1 MRIIACCLLAACAT
15 DPTTTPTPSP
25 GKPDPTPSTG
35 VAACPDPAGKLT
47 IYAIPPPVALDWS
60 TPNALLGSVIAS
72 RSAASDAI
80 SAGDA
85 VIGHSIGHVNL
96 QLDCGDLSI
105 ALTGQTDQGGGDWQA
120 ASDGAGLLLRDTA
133 GAMDDMAGIGDRDQ
147 TIADIAAREQSGRVT
162 RISFTVN
169 RAMCERVKNFV
180 DAYVASGAY
189 QHYGGAHRARRME
202 GAGCANFG
210 AGVIDVGGLLR
221 RSLVTPEWARTEM
234 IGSARIANFL
244 GWGGYAYGGDLV
256 ARDDAGT
263 HWLWPKGQEVPASN
277 IDPVLIYSS
286 VLDAWSGPEDHDFG
300 VPGATG
306 EMATKL
312 PFTIYDPELMAEWAE
327 GVWSEAMDSPDGTA
341 SALGATWTAGR
352 VVNAHEI
359 TYDAR
364 CVMPQ
369 SIDYAADDDDLFA
382 DSAGASTASPSA
394 AVLAPSVSQA
404 PHAKNMFATASSSQ
418 K

>member
-1 MRIIACCLLAACAT
+1 MRIFASCLLAACAT
-15 DPTTTPTPSP
+15 TSVEPTP
-25 GKPDPTPSTG
+25 PDPPSITVTT
-35 VAACPDPAGKLT
+35 VAPDCPAPAGKLT

-72 RSAASDAI
+72 RTAASDVVKSGEA
-80 SAGDA
+80 A
-85 VIGHSIGHVNL
+85 IGHSIGHVNL

-133 GAMDDMAGIGDRDQ
+133 GAMDDMDGIGDRDQ
-147 TIADIAAREQSGRVT
+147 TIADIAARQQAGRVT
-162 RISFTVN
+162 QISFTVN
-169 RAMCERVKNFV
+169 RAMCERVKSFV
-180 DAYVASGAY
+180 DAYVASGAF

-263 HWLWPKGQEVPASN
+263 HWLWPKGQTVPASN
-277 IDPVLIYSS
+277 TSPVLIYSS
-286 VLDAWSGPEDHDFG
+286 VLDAWSGPEDQDFG

-312 PFTIYDPELMAEWAE
+312 PFTIYDPEVMAEWAE
-327 GVWSEAMDSPDGTA
+327 QVWLEALDSPDGTA
-341 SALGATWTAGR
+341 NALGATWTAGR
-352 VVNAHEI
+352 VANSHEI
-359 TYDAR
+359 TYDAH

-369 SIDYAADDDDLFA
+369 AIDYTADDDDLFA
-382 DSAGASTASPSA
+382 DS
-394 AVLAPSVSQA
+394 
-404 PHAKNMFATASSSQ
+404 K
-418 K
+418 